1 MVKIDL
7 ILISTFF
14 TIYNTPI
21 KKKKIN
27 IYIITK
33 LENKII
39 KILQQSENIDKYQIL
54 KIVNSQFIYYI
65 KFNIPLEISNY
76 ISLIQV
82 SRYNK
87 IRCYIEYR
95 KYDILNLQYLLC
107 KNTKNQIKKYLIFC
121 YPSYS
126 LYDLQDIIKLKI
138 TYSQYTYEQ
147 EIQSHEQLRN
157 HTQEQLTQQLRHQ
170 LLEQLKQQLRQPRQ
184 QYIKQ
189 IMNLIDDQ
197 HFSHKIYELSQQ
209 LRQQPQIPLIQQ
221 PEGYNT
227 VELILPKE
235 LVSFDILSKCI
246 PFVVLI
252 HKS

>member
-1 MVKIDL
+1 M
-7 ILISTFF
+7 
-14 TIYNTPI
+14 
-21 KKKKIN
+21 
-27 IYIITK
+27 
-33 LENKII
+33 
-39 KILQQSENIDKYQIL
+39 
-54 KIVNSQFIYYI
+54 
-65 KFNIPLEISNY
+65 EISNY

-227 VELILPKE
+227 VELILPEE
-235 LVSFDILSKCI
+235 LVSFDILSKCT
-246 PFVVLI
+246 PFVVFI